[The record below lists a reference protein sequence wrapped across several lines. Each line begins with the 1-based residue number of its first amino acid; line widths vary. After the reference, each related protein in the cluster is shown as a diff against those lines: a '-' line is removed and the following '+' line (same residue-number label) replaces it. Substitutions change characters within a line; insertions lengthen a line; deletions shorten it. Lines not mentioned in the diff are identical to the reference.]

1 MDNENNKVLITDIIR
16 LAVSLEHQKTINNII
31 RTIIN
36 HYKFSDEVKATII
49 TCIVAMDEKNENG
62 EEE

>member
-1 MDNENNKVLITDIIR
+1 MENENKELMGDIIK
-16 LAVSLEHQKTINNII
+16 LAVSLEHQRTINNII

>member
-1 MDNENNKVLITDIIR
+1 MENDNKELMRDIIK
-16 LAVSLEHQKTINNII
+16 LAVSLEHQKTVNNII

-36 HYKFSDEVKATII
+36 HYRFSDEVKATII
-49 TCIVAMDEKNENG
+49 TCIIAMDEKNEDG